1 MATDDRYR
9 INITVPAFHKK
20 WLFVWAYLKT
30 TSPTNLAGNTLQAR
44 VEANLS
50 QIKEMLNERAEDLGI
65 TTDELISRI
74 IPKELNDESIK
85 EDDD

>member
-20 WLFVWAYLKT
+20 WLFIWAYLKT
-30 TSPTNLAGNTLQAR
+30 TSPTNLAGNTLQNR
-44 VEANLS
+44 VEANLG

-65 TTDELISRI
+65 SPEELIKMI
-74 IPKELNDESIK
+74 IPNNELVNEDVDEQ
-85 EDDD
+85 